1 MPLKLRVISDH
12 YRVLGHRRS
21 HVFGAAGG
29 SIGRAPDNEWVLP
42 DRDRY
47 VSSHHCQI
55 SFREGRFLLE
65 DKSTNG
71 VFVNGSETPV
81 CLEGIY
87 PLRDGDRLR
96 MGDYEIL
103 VSMQEDLRAETD
115 QPAAARTVHTSEAA
129 PADSGGR
136 DEDLGEMLDLG
147 ALLQADS
154 DEVLPQVNAYGIDVS
169 VRAPTPVDPS
179 ATSSVRVDQRKLP
192 QPEPPPLA
200 PGVLP
205 SDDWRMATRRIDR
218 RAIEAVSRPRTS
230 TPETRV
236 RDVPGPIPQLDAG
249 VEAFCR
255 GAGIDPAA
263 LTVEARAAML
273 SQAGRMLREAT
284 VGVMEALQARASLRS
299 RLHLSQTMI
308 QPADHNP
315 LKLSTTVDEAL
326 RKMLDVHGSQYL
338 GPADS
343 FREAF
348 AELRSHQTAYDCAVQ
363 TALRA
368 LLLQLEP
375 GELQARF
382 ERGSKRAALLGATSP
397 VRYWEKYEELYRV
410 LTQAGD
416 DGLPAVFSQEFV
428 RAYEAKLADGRGAR
442 NGA

>member
-12 YRVLGHRRS
+12 HRVLGHRRS

-47 VSSHHCQI
+47 ISSHHCQI
-55 SFREGRFLLE
+55 SFRDGCFLLE
-65 DKSTNG
+65 DTSTNG
-71 VFVNGSETPV
+71 VFVNDSETPV
-81 CLEGIY
+81 CLEGTY
-87 PLRDGDRLR
+87 TLRDGDRLR

-103 VSMQEDLRAETD
+103 VSVQEDQDAATD
-115 QPAAARTVHTSEAA
+115 QSVVNQVRRTPEPPPPTRHRE
-129 PADSGGR
+129 
-136 DEDLGEMLDLG
+136 EDLGEILDLG
-147 ALLQADS
+147 ALLRVDTGNA
-154 DEVLPQVNAYGIDVS
+154 VPQVNAYGIDVS
-169 VRAPTPVDPS
+169 AGPPPLVDPA

-218 RAIEAVSRPRTS
+218 RASEAPNRPKMTTEFS
-230 TPETRV
+230 A
-236 RDVPGPIPQLDAG
+236 RDVSGTGTQLDPG

-255 GAGIDPAA
+255 GAGIDPGA
-263 LTVEARAAML
+263 LTVEAKAAML

-284 VGVMEALQARASLRS
+284 LGVMEALQARASLRS
-299 RLHLSQTMI
+299 RLHLSQTMV
-308 QPADHNP
+308 QPTDTNP
-315 LKLSTTVDEAL
+315 LKSSTTVDEAL
-326 RKMLDVHGSQYL
+326 RRMLDAHSSQYL

-343 FREAF
+343 IREAF
-348 AELRSHQTAYDCAVQ
+348 VELRSQQTAYNCAVQ

-368 LLLQLEP
+368 LLSQLDP

-382 ERGSKRAALLGATSP
+382 EGSSKRASLLGATSP

-410 LTQAGD
+410 LTQPGA
-416 DGLPAVFSQEFV
+416 DGLPAVFSQEFI
-428 RAYEAKLADGRGAR
+428 RAYEAKLADVRGTR
-442 NGA
+442 NDA